1 MINLLTSASRYIDD
15 FGDYNYKS
23 TTDKLLSSLFDGFI
37 FYLAVVVF
45 IITVLIIT
53 AKYRKN
59 PTLGKR
65 KSLTAITVLLTVF
78 DSLLL
83 LFKIDFFRLLWNP
96 YDYFTSYNFTSFV
109 PGTSEYA
116 IYVSYYIVIIATVIA
131 GIIMCIVGYTTL
143 SDKELKKKAFDKA
156 AALQQQYRAGF
167 AVPPQQIQQ
176 PQCNTWKCNVCGTI
190 NKDIGGSFCSQCGAP
205 KNNTPSS
212 ENTQSDTDNQ

>member
-1 MINLLTSASRYIDD
+1 MINLLTSASQFLSDTEN
-15 FGDYNYKS
+15 FNS

-83 LFKIDFFRLLWNP
+83 LFKIDFFRLLYNP

-156 AALQQQYRAGF
+156 AAVQSRLRSSAQQM
-167 AVPPQQIQQ
+167 QQ
-176 PQCNTWKCNVCGTI
+176 PQCNTWRCNICGTI
-190 NKDIGGSFCSQCGAP
+190 NKDIGGDFCSQCGAP
-205 KNNTPSS
+205 KYNAPSGNANS
-212 ENTQSDTDNQ
+212 Q